1 MLPSNVRTVCGWMA
15 FAACL
20 VSAALAFRGCR
31 PAGLGSIKVGSTSH
45 WRKEP
50 AAPAPPSNPRRVVRR
65 MPQGPPPDQAPYRS
79 IKDLAKDNSINW
91 K

>member
-1 MLPSNVRTVCGWMA
+1 MFPLNVRTLCGWMA

-20 VSAALAFRGCR
+20 VSAALAFRGCQ
-31 PAGLGSIKVGSTSH
+31 PGGLGSIKVGSPSQ

-50 AAPAPPSNPRRVVRR
+50 AAPAPSPRKVSRNTRK
-65 MPQGPPPDQAPYRS
+65 GPPAAQAPYKS
-79 IKDLAKDNSINW
+79 IKEQMKDRVMNW